1 MQARFQ
7 NPNPQW
13 FIVRASKD
21 MVQEYLCS
29 SVVAGSSCLPL
40 FLTKKRIF
48 VLVMISCYFH
58 CPCFLYYKIT
68 DKHSKFEDEA
78 FCLENNADPGCE
90 FRLLYDHFTEPN
102 KIEELEVVVEIDSL
116 EEGVEDNLSIETCC
130 IVHEEEGD
138 EVYFLPINPKKVIKF
153 NSESLCSMET
163 VVVTITHTVSSPQP

>member
-21 MVQEYLCS
+21 MVQEYLRN
-29 SVVAGSSCLPL
+29 VEAAGSSPHCSLPL
-40 FLTKKRIF
+40 FFTKKRIF
-48 VLVMISCYFH
+48 VLVMISCCFD
-58 CPCFLYYKIT
+58 CPCFLKYKIT

-78 FCLENNADPGCE
+78 FCLGNNADTGCE

-138 EVYFLPINPKKVIKF
+138 ELALHNL
-153 NSESLCSMET
+153 SLELEFRDDGDIENGECRFKIREP
-163 VVVTITHTVSSPQP
+163 VT